1 MHQPH
6 QPTPLDSIEIG
17 LVDRQ
22 RGGVAVDHRLCQA
35 ALLVATEQ
43 LDPAD
48 LFQVHAH
55 RIARTDHRVV
65 ALDRPG
71 GTTAAP
77 PGQQTLGIAT
87 SLGGS
92 VGPDGRRRR
101 IDHVVDRLVD
111 DDALRLERDGDRFD
125 DLTAE
130 FDLAQHVRDVVGVHH
145 AIAPPTDE
153 QRVPL
158 CGIDP
163 RERGPA
169 RDHVDSHVGHTRSSL
184 RPASHPS
191 NRVAASDAVAGS
203 SSPSSASFAS
213 RWTFIASTSVM
224 SIG

>member
-1 MHQPH
+1 MLTTRRRLAWMSSLLACWPACHRFGES
-6 QPTPLDSIEIG
+6 TFLS
-17 LVDRQ
+17 
-22 RGGVAVDHRLCQA
+22 AVQ
-35 ALLVATEQ
+35 Q

-65 ALDRPG
+65 ALGRPG
-71 GTTAAP
+71 GAAAAP
-77 PGQQTLGIAT
+77 LRQQALGIAT
-87 SLGGS
+87 CLGWG
-92 VGPDGRRRR
+92 VGGPDSRRCC

-111 DDALRLERDGDRFD
+111 DDALRFERDGDRFD

-130 FDLAQHVRDVVGVHH
+130 LDLAQHVRDVVGVHH

-191 NRVAASDAVAGS
+191 NRVAASGAVARS

-213 RWTFIASTSVM
+213 RWTFIASTSAM